1 MKIVLLDSA
10 TLGEDLD
17 LSPLSKYGEITAY
30 PSTSAE
36 LVEERLS
43 DADIVIVNK
52 VKLNES
58 TIGKNE
64 TLKLICIAA
73 TGFDNVDL
81 EYMKKKGIGVC
92 NVVGYSTDSVAQL
105 TLSMVLSLATHL
117 PEYNACVESGEYSRG
132 GVANKLTPVYHEIAG
147 KNWGIV
153 GLGNIGKKVAAV
165 AEAFGC
171 RVIANKRTPEEGYK
185 CVDIDTLCREADI
198 ITVHTPLNEKTRNL
212 INAERIANMKKDA
225 IVVNVARGA
234 VCDEEALCNA
244 IKEGRLGGI
253 GVDVY
258 SSEPFREDSPYYG
271 VKERPNVCLTP
282 HMAWGSY
289 EARCRCLADMMA
301 SIDSFLEGGNRSRL
315 V

>member
-10 TLGEDLD
+10 TLGDDLD
-17 LSPLSKYGEITAY
+17 ISVLEKYGEVSAY
-30 PSTSAE
+30 NKTSAE
-36 LVEERLS
+36 EVAERLS
-43 DADIVIVNK
+43 DADVVIVNK

-58 TIGKNE
+58 TLGENS

-81 EYMKKKGIGVC
+81 DYMKKKGIGVC

-117 PEYNACVESGEYSRG
+117 PEYMDCTRSGEYTRG
-132 GVANKLTPVYHEIAG
+132 GVANRLIPVYHEIAG
-147 KNWGIV
+147 KTWGVV

-165 AEAFGC
+165 AEALGC
-171 RVIANKRTPEEGYK
+171 KVIANKRTPDPDYT

-198 ITVHTPLNEKTRNL
+198 ITVHTPLNEGTRNL
-212 INAERIANMKKDA
+212 INKDRIASMKKDA

-234 VCDEEALCNA
+234 VCDEAALCDA
-244 IKEGRLGGI
+244 VREGRLGGL

-258 SSEPFREDSPYYG
+258 TVEPFGEDSPYFA
-271 VKERPNVCLTP
+271 VKELSNVCLTP

-289 EARCRCLADMMA
+289 EARNRCLNDIMK
-301 SIDSFLEGGNRSRL
+301 SIDAFLCGEKRSRL

>member
-17 LSPLSKYGEITAY
+17 LSPLSKYGEVVAY
-30 PSTSAE
+30 PSTDVT

-43 DADIVIVNK
+43 DADVVIVNK
-52 VKLNES
+52 VKLNQS
-58 TIGKNE
+58 TIGENCPV
-64 TLKLICIAA
+64 KLICIAA
-73 TGFDNVDL
+73 TGFDNVDI
-81 EYMKKKGIGVC
+81 EYMKEKGIGVC

-117 PEYNACVESGEYSRG
+117 PEYNGYVESGKYSEG

-147 KNWGIV
+147 KTWGIV
-153 GLGNIGKKVAAV
+153 GLGNIGKKVARV

-171 RVIANKRTPEEGYK
+171 KVIANKRTPEEGYD

-198 ITVHTPLNEKTRNL
+198 ITIHTPLNDGTRNL
-212 INAERIANMKKDA
+212 ISRERIALMKKDA
-225 IVVNVARGA
+225 IIVNVARGA
-234 VCDEEALCNA
+234 VCDEAALCDA
-244 IKEGRLGGI
+244 VREGRIGAV

-258 SSEPFREDSPYYG
+258 SQEPFGKESPYYS
-271 VKERPNVCLTP
+271 VKELLNVCLTP
-282 HMAWGSY
+282 HMAWGSF
-289 EARCRCLADMMA
+289 EARNRCLGDIMK
-301 SIDSFLEGGNRSRL
+301 SIDSYLKGEKRSRL

>member
-1 MKIVLLDSA
+1 MKIVLLDA
-10 TLGEDLD
+10 KTLGDDLD
-17 LSPLSKYGEITAY
+17 LSPLNKYGEVVAY
-30 PSTSAE
+30 PSTPPE
-36 LVEERLS
+36 EVEKRLS
-43 DADIVIVNK
+43 GADVVIVNK
-52 VKLNES
+52 VKLNKDTVGE
-58 TIGKNE
+58 NN

-81 EYMKKKGIGVC
+81 EYMKEKGVGVC

-117 PEYNACVESGEYSRG
+117 REYNDCVESGEYSKG
-132 GVANKLTPVYHEIAG
+132 SVANKLTPVYHEIAG
-147 KNWGIV
+147 KTWGIV

-165 AEAFGC
+165 AEAMGC
-171 RVIANKRTPEEGYK
+171 RVIANKRTPVEGFC

-198 ITVHTPLNEKTRNL
+198 ITVHTPLNDGTRNL
-212 INAERIANMKKDA
+212 ISDARIAMMKKDA

-234 VCDEEALCNA
+234 VCDEAALCKA
-244 IKEGRLGGI
+244 VEEGSIGAI

-258 SSEPFREDSPYYG
+258 TAEPFREDSPYFR
-271 VKERPNVCLTP
+271 VKELPNVCLTP

-289 EARCRCLADMMA
+289 EARNRCLRDMMD
-301 SIDSFLEGGNRSRL
+301 SIDSFLRGEKRSRL

>member
-1 MKIVLLDSA
+1 MKIVLLDAA

-17 LSPLSKYGEITAY
+17 LSPLKRFGEVVAYG
-30 PSTSAE
+30 STSPE
-36 LVEERLS
+36 DVKERLRG
-43 DADIVIVNK
+43 ADFVIVNK
-52 VKLNES
+52 VKLNE
-58 TIGKNE
+58 E
-64 TLKLICIAA
+64 TVGDEPTVKLICIAA

-117 PEYNACVESGEYSRG
+117 PEYNEYVESGKYSG
-132 GVANKLTPVYHEIAG
+132 GNVANKLTPVYHELAG
-147 KNWGIV
+147 KTWGIV

-165 AEAFGC
+165 AEALGC
-171 RVIANKRTPEEGYK
+171 KVIANKRTPVDEYD
-185 CVDIDTLCREADI
+185 CTDIDTLCKEADI
-198 ITVHTPLNEKTRNL
+198 ITVHTPLNDGTKGL
-212 INAERIANMKKDA
+212 INKERIAMMKKDC

-234 VCDEEALCNA
+234 VVDEEALCLA
-244 IKEGRLGGI
+244 VKEGKLGGI

-258 SSEPFREDSPYYG
+258 SKEPFGEDSPYYA
-271 VKERPNVCLTP
+271 VKELTNVCLTP

-289 EARCRCLADMMA
+289 EARVRCLGDIIKSMDA
-301 SIDSFLEGGNRSRL
+301 FLEGKKRSRL